1 MHLIRTKVRLLVKQ
15 IKENHTFLKKN
26 EELQYV
32 SNMSLAIFPS
42 VHWVLP
48 NAHKIF
54 KLRARFGTPNENY
67 IRNNN
72 LYYWEKKKLY

>member
-32 SNMSLAIFPS
+32 SNMSLAIFPY
-42 VHWVLP
+42 VLWVLL

-54 KLRARFGTPNENY
+54 KIRARFGTPNKNY

-72 LYYWEKKKLY
+72 FYYWE